1 MKKLNFRKISAI
13 GASLLLTG
21 MSLGVAA
28 AAAYPAPF
36 VEGTSSN
43 VAVVYG
49 SGAGVS
55 ILDGIQAGLIQSDLQ
70 ELVGGSSGTSDI
82 VSEGDSYKFEKT
94 STKFHLGDHYVNIT
108 STLDEDELPS
118 LLAEGKYVDDD
129 NDEIDYTQKITMGA
143 LGQLMMFND
152 NDYAE
157 DSPTVGFRI
166 PSSQTIL
173 TYQIDFSDTL
183 VVTDMPTTEL
193 PLMGRS
199 YYVLS
204 NTSTT
209 LTLLDSAAS
218 SIVSSEDTVT
228 LDVDGTAYEVTA
240 SIFDTANSKVKLTI
254 NGETTNLLAGTETQK
269 LSDGA
274 YVGVKEVIV
283 QNFQGG
289 VNQVEF
295 SIGKGK
301 LKLTKGTSNT
311 DVQIN
316 DQAVS
321 GLTSNYT
328 EVANVISQ
336 IKLIWAADNDL
347 FVTEDS
353 EVAMPGFETI
363 KLSYGGLN
371 YPAEELVSVRQGGD
385 TYMTLD
391 NFPLKSG
398 EADID
403 FLYGNS
409 TYFTAIGKDA
419 SNKLITDSDNDGN
432 ITFDKDTDEYFIA
445 SWTDTSDA
453 ESYLM
458 RATNFVLDGSTN
470 KFDLENYQ
478 DGSWVSK
485 KSGAKATDSVTIGS
499 VDLTIGNV
507 DRTGKAVHIWRTNS
521 DTATSITSFNTLY
534 SAEGLTVYL
543 PYLNTTAIDYN
554 TGNTTFTTAVQ
565 ACDWAQVEA
574 ADAVGELGYGGV
586 VTYNSTAS
594 AVAVMASAT
603 TTCVPEA
610 TTFTLK
616 MVEEDKSEN
625 KYSGD
630 YFNLTIG
637 WDSSTTAEAEVSD
650 IVQEEVTFVEI
661 GDTDVWRSFMYSAL
675 ATEFL
680 WDKPSSGQ
688 KSVKIMYHG
697 DEVAANVRISSSG
710 AVITAGETGTDGG
723 ALGNVLYKD
732 SEAANFADKNLIV
745 VGGSCINSAAAAL
758 LGGSYCGADFTANTG
773 VGAGEFVIKGYETS
787 SITSELA
794 LLVAGY
800 DVADTVNAVT
810 YLKNNAFDTS
820 ASYKGTSATSA
831 ELIVA

>member
-157 DSPTVGFRI
+157 DAPTLGFRM

-173 TYQIDFSDTL
+173 TYQIEFSDTL
-183 VVTDMPTTEL
+183 LVTDMPTTEL
-193 PLMGRS
+193 PLMGKT

-209 LTLLDSAAS
+209 ITLLDSAATATVAAGES
-218 SIVSSEDTVT
+218 VT
-228 LDVDGTAYEVTA
+228 LDVDGTTYTVSA
-240 SIFDTANSKVKLTI
+240 SIFDTANSKVKLSI
-254 NGETTNLLAGTETQK
+254 NGETTNLLGNTETQK

-274 YVGVKEVIV
+274 YVGVKEVVV

-289 VNQVEF
+289 ANQVEF
-295 SIGKGK
+295 SIGSGK
-301 LKLTKGTSNT
+301 LKLTDGGSE
-311 DVQIN
+311 VQIN

-321 GLTSNYT
+321 GLTGDFT
-328 EVANVISQ
+328 LADNVLS
-336 IKLIWAADNDL
+336 LINLSWAADNDV
-347 FVTEDS
+347 FVAEDM
-353 EVAMPGFETI
+353 EALMPGFEAV
-363 KLSYGGLN
+363 KLSYGGLT
-371 YPAEELVSVRQGGD
+371 YPAEEVISVKQGGD

-391 NFPLKSG
+391 NFPLKDG

-409 TYFTAIGKDA
+409 TYFTATGKDA
-419 SNKLITDSDNDGN
+419 NNRLVTDSDNDGN
-432 ITFDKDTDEYFIA
+432 ITFDQDTDEQFVA
-445 SWTDTSDA
+445 SWTDTTDA

-458 RATNFVLDGSTN
+458 RANNFILDASTN
-470 KFDLENYQ
+470 KFDLEYYK
-478 DGSWVSK
+478 DGAWVTK
-485 KSGAKATDSVTIGS
+485 KSGAKDTDTVTIGN

-507 DRTGKAVHIWRTNS
+507 DRTGKAVHIWRTNA

-543 PYLNTTAIDYN
+543 PYVNTTATNIFSQ
-554 TGNTTFTTAVQ
+554 TETTAYA
-565 ACDWAQVEA
+565 ACTTAHAGGGVP
-574 ADAVGELGYGGV
+574 DAVGELGYNGV
-586 VTYNSTAS
+586 LTYNDSTTH
-594 AVAVMASAT
+594 ASAT
-603 TTCVPEA
+603 TTCTPRA
-610 TTFTLK
+610 TTFALK

-625 KYSGD
+625 KYAGD
-630 YFNLTIG
+630 YFNLTLG
-637 WDSSTTAEAEVSD
+637 WDSSSTPEAEVSD
-650 IVQEEVTFVEI
+650 VVNEEVSFVEI
-661 GDTDVWRSFMYSAL
+661 GSSDVWRSFMYSAL
-675 ATEFL
+675 ATELL

-688 KSVKIMYHG
+688 KSVKVMYHG